1 MEKILNLKVC
11 YVLKRYP
18 RLSETFIV
26 NEIEELKR
34 QGTQITI
41 LAQKDPGEDIVHE
54 KVKSLSVPIFY
65 LPSPSSLSLKSWSIR
80 HFERYSGKASD
91 LSLDKLQGALS
102 QQDYATWMQMAMAAP
117 LLKVLGINHIHAHF
131 ATWATT
137 AASFLSGFT
146 GIPFSFT
153 AHAKDI
159 YHESVDK
166 KVLAEKIEK
175 ALFVITVSGFN
186 RQYLEELL
194 RNEGRSGRVIRLYNG
209 IDLEQFSPS
218 GEEKEANLIVGVGRL
233 IQKKGFEYL
242 IRACKLLNERGRAFH
257 CIIIGEGEERNT
269 LEKMAANFSLGEKVA
284 FLGAQPQSEVKRILQ
299 KASLFVLPCI
309 IGDDGNRDGLPTVL
323 LEAAALGVPIIST
336 KVTGIPEIISHGQN
350 GFLVAEKDPEA
361 LAEAME
367 NLIDSPS
374 LQNKFISCAL
384 VKVRTDF
391 NLTEN
396 VRVLKGY
403 FHSGSAAVQDMT
415 VSPSPFSSRRGRG

>member
-26 NEIEELKR
+26 NEIAELKR
-34 QGTQITI
+34 QGVEVII

-54 KVKSLSVPIFY
+54 KVKSLSIPIFY
-65 LPSPSSLSLKSWSIR
+65 LPSLSSLSLKSWSIR
-80 HFERYSGKASD
+80 HFERYCGKAND

-102 QQDYATWMQMAMAAP
+102 EQDYATWMQMAMAAP
-117 LLKVLGINHIHAHF
+117 LLKSLGINHIHAHF

-137 AASFLSGFT
+137 AAFFLSGFT

-175 ALFVITVSGFN
+175 ALFVITVSDFN

-194 RNEGRSGRVIRLYNG
+194 RNERRSGRVIRLYNG

-218 GEEKEANLIVGVGRL
+218 GEGKEANLIVGVGRL

-242 IRACKLLNERGRAFH
+242 IRACKILNERGRTFH
-257 CIIIGEGEERNT
+257 CIIIGEGEERDA
-269 LEKMAANFSLGEKVA
+269 LEKMAVHFSLRDKVT

-323 LEAAALGVPIIST
+323 LEAAVLEVPIIST
-336 KVTGIPEIISHGQN
+336 KVTGIPELISHGQN
-350 GFLVAEKDPEA
+350 GFLVEEKNPEA
-361 LAEAME
+361 LAGAIE

-374 LQNKFISCAL
+374 LQKKFISSAL
-384 VKVRTDF
+384 AKLRTDF

-396 VRVLKGY
+396 VRVLKAY
-403 FHSGSAAVQDMT
+403 
-415 VSPSPFSSRRGRG
+415 FSSEINSEKSSKEEF

>member
-1 MEKILNLKVC
+1 MDLKVC

-26 NEIEELKR
+26 NEIEELQR
-34 QGTQITI
+34 QGVKITI
-41 LAQKDPGEDIVHE
+41 LAQNDSGEDIVHE
-54 KVKSLSVPIFY
+54 KVKALSIPIFY
-65 LPSPSSLSLKSWSIR
+65 LPSVSSLSLKSWSIR
-80 HFERYSGKASD
+80 HLERYSSKAND
-91 LSLDKLQGALS
+91 LGLDRLPGALS
-102 QQDYATWMQMAMAAP
+102 WRDYATWMQMAMAAP
-117 LLKVLGINHIHAHF
+117 LMKSLGTNHIHAHF

-166 KVLAEKIEK
+166 KALAEKIEK
-175 ALFVITVSGFN
+175 ARFVITVSDFN

-194 RNEGRSGRVIRLYNG
+194 RNEGRFGRVIRLYNG
-209 IDLEQFSPS
+209 IDLDQFKSS
-218 GEEKEANLIVGVGRL
+218 GEEKETNLFVGVGRL

-242 IRACKLLNERGRAFH
+242 IKACHVLNERGRNFQ
-257 CIIIGEGEERNT
+257 CIIIGEGQERDT
-269 LEKMAANFSLGEKVA
+269 LKKMVVQFSLEQKVS

-323 LEAAALGVPIIST
+323 LEAAALEVPIIST
-336 KVTGIPEIISHGQN
+336 KVTGIPEIITHGQN
-350 GFLVAEKDPEA
+350 GFLVEEKNPAA
-361 LAEAME
+361 LAEAIE
-367 NLIDSPS
+367 NLIDSDS
-374 LQNKFISCAL
+374 LQKKFIKSAM
-384 VKVRTDF
+384 VKVRRDF
-391 NLTEN
+391 NITEN

-403 FHSGSAAVQDMT
+403 FYSEINSDQ
-415 VSPSPFSSRRGRG
+415 FSKEGL